1 MTAIV
6 VDLLLLAVEGGE
18 GIPPEH
24 IASKLAVP
32 LAFLI
37 FSGSVYLLLW
47 SNYGAKKAAA
57 IYGTAFFA
65 FSTMIGIF
73 WWFAAPGGL
82 VAGGLQNFPG
92 QPGDE
97 YQGSWHAFEQGS
109 ERAEFFPVANDV
121 SQFQTPEDYVS
132 SQGGLQSF
140 LLGGEDYVS
149 FLGGIMESAA
159 EQMSSLYLPT
169 DESGAVRIGGNRR
182 QSYTQA
188 AGDPQQGESRAQPF
202 FSASPSP
209 VRVADTSEGVKIA
222 ASEITV
228 TANFVDEETGQQTRS
243 VQVDSETVFSFRDPG
258 AVWFPSA
265 VWTGVSFLLFLGS
278 LFALDRLEQREKRRQ
293 AEVEEPEDLAVPVA
307 Q

>member
-1 MTAIV
+1 MSPPVT
-6 VDLLLLAVEGGE
+6 DLLLLAAETE
-18 GIPPEH
+18 GIPPDH
-24 IASKLAVP
+24 VAANLAVP
-32 LAFLI
+32 LAILF

-47 SNYGAKKAAA
+47 SNYGAKKGAA

-92 QPGDE
+92 QPGDA

-109 ERAEFFPVANDV
+109 ERAELFPVTNDV
-121 SQFQTPEDYVS
+121 SQFKSAGEYVS

-140 LLGGEDYVS
+140 LLGGDDYAT
-149 FLGGIMESAA
+149 FLGGLLESAQG
-159 EQMSSLYLPT
+159 QMAGLYLPT
-169 DESGAVRIGGNRR
+169 DEAGAVRIGANRR
-182 QSYTQA
+182 QEYLQA
-188 AGDPQQGESRAQPF
+188 AGQPRQGETRAQPF
-202 FSASPSP
+202 FTASSGE
-209 VRVADTSEGVKIA
+209 VRVADSEQGLRIA

-228 TANFVDEETGQQTRS
+228 NANFADAETGQTSRT
-243 VQVDSETVFSFRDPG
+243 VEVDTETVFSFRDPG
-258 AVWFPSA
+258 ALWFPSA

-278 LFALDRLEQREKRRQ
+278 LFALDRLEQREKERQ